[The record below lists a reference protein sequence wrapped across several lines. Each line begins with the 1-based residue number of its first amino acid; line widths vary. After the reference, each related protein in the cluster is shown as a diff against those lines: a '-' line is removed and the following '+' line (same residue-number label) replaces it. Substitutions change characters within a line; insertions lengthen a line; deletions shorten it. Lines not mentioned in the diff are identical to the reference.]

1 MSGRRGTFGL
11 VPSLAAA
18 VVSLALAAGPDRPGR
33 PPRAVHP
40 TSELLLDGVRTR
52 VRWTDGDTFRVLEGP
67 HRGQSTR
74 LAGVNALETH
84 GPVHRWGGWAPPEL
98 WAIALE
104 SATIAASAA
113 GECTVGPPDG
123 YGRLLVDCPQAAAE
137 LVRRGHAMVFAV
149 EGAADPALLALQQ
162 AAQAAGAGMWAKGVP
177 RALVTSVHSTAEPG
191 RSRGAYDRV
200 VDTRTG
206 LARPHAHH
214 RAYPVCAWVCVGS
227 PEDGS
232 CMRYVPFE
240 RRYRRRPSCL
250 RASAPAEGEAR
261 PAGSA
266 SDASQ

>member
-1 MSGRRGTFGL
+1 VSGRRGTFGL

-67 HRGQSTR
+67 HRGRSTR

-84 GPVHRWGGWAPPEL
+84 GPVHRWGAWAPPEL

-104 SATIAASAA
+104 SAAIAASAA
-113 GECTVGPPDG
+113 SECTVGRPDR

-191 RSRGAYDRV
+191 LSRGAYDRV

-206 LARPHAHH
+206 LARAHPHH
-214 RAYPVCAWVCVGS
+214 RAYPVCEWVCAGT

-232 CMRYVPFE
+232 CMLYVPFE
-240 RRYRRRPSCL
+240 RRYRHRPPCL
-250 RASAPAEGEAR
+250 RASAPTEGAEG
-261 PAGSA
+261 PAGPT
-266 SDASQ
+266 SDAAP